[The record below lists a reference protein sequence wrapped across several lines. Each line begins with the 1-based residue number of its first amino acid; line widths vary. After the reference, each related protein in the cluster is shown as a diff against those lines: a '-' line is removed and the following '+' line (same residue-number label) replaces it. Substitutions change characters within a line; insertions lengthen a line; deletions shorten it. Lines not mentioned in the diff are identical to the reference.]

1 VTPMRIKRTLWLCP
15 KCSELKPTRHEN
27 VIRHIN
33 RKHGAVGEPISVTS
47 GQTRNQ
53 MLSLGLLSPIRKS
66 FMRIPVSSQEV
77 YNHPSTIIDY
87 KNKNKNIDTST
98 GSSDLTD
105 KAMMLNLVRWAKEM
119 QRDMQNIMIQNSTI
133 INILSDLVM
142 YVSKPKQS
150 SNNNISGDFA

>member
-1 VTPMRIKRTLWLCP
+1 MRIKRTLWLCP

-27 VIRHIN
+27 VVRHIN
-33 RKHGAVGEPISVTS
+33 RKHGAVGEPISVTN

-77 YNHPSTIIDY
+77 YNHPSTILDY
-87 KNKNKNIDTST
+87 KNKNIDTST

-105 KAMMLNLVRWAKEM
+105 KAMMLNLVSWAKEV
-119 QRDMQNIMIQNSTI
+119 QKDMQNIMIQNSTI
-133 INILSDLVM
+133 INFLSDIMMNVP
-142 YVSKPKQS
+142 KPKQS

>member
-1 VTPMRIKRTLWLCP
+1 MHIKRTLWLCP

-27 VIRHIN
+27 VVRHIN
-33 RKHGAVGEPISVTS
+33 RKHGAVGEPISVTN

-77 YNHPSTIIDY
+77 YNHPSTILDY
-87 KNKNKNIDTST
+87 KNKNIDTST

-105 KAMMLNLVRWAKEM
+105 KAMMLNLVSWAKEM
-119 QRDMQNIMIQNSTI
+119 QKDMQNIMIQNSTI
-133 INILSDLVM
+133 INFLSDIMMNVP
-142 YVSKPKQS
+142 KPKQS